1 MIQRPPRYTRT
12 DTLFPYTT
20 LFRSIGV
27 LGMTGNIP
35 AKAADFDGPSTMVI
49 PFSPGGS
56 TDIIGRLLAD
66 RLSTAVKQPVVVENR
81 AGAGGNIGASMVA
94 KAKPDGRTV
103 LFGTTGILSMN
114 EYLYSRPGYKDRKS
128 TRLNSSH

>member
-1 MIQRPPRYTRT
+1 MILRPPRSTRT

-20 LFRSIGV
+20 LFRS
-27 LGMTGNIP
+27 
-35 AKAADFDGPSTMVI
+35 
-49 PFSPGGS
+49 
-56 TDIIGRLLAD
+56 
-66 RLSTAVKQPVVVENR
+66 RLSTAVKQAVVVENL

-114 EYLYSRPGYKDRKS
+114 EYLYSRPGYKMFEDLVPVVYTASISNVLIVNPKKIGRA
-128 TRLNSSH
+128 HV

>member
-1 MIQRPPRYTRT
+1 MRIS
-12 DTLFPYTT
+12 DW
-20 LFRSIGV
+20 SSDV
-27 LGMTGNIP
+27 C
-35 AKAADFDGPSTMVI
+35 ASD
-49 PFSPGGS
+49 
-56 TDIIGRLLAD
+56 LA

-114 EYLYSRPGYKDRKS
+114 EYLYSRPGYKMFEDLVPVVYTASISNEIGRA
-128 TRLNSSH
+128 HV